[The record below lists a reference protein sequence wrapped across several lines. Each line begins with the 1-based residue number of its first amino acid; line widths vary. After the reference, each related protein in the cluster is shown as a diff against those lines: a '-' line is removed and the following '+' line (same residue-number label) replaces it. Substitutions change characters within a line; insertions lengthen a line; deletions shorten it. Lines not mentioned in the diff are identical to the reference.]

1 MLKIQNVSKIKGK
14 IVNGCRVLDIEYS
27 SVDRGYI
34 FTMEDTHGL
43 NSDKTG
49 EFLIKL
55 LDSNYKI
62 DAFLFFIMGWKL
74 ATERDVTKQKIGD
87 MVGFAVCMYDLIE
100 QGIKIK
106 NSYKI

>member
-34 FTMEDTHGL
+34 FTMQDTHGL
-43 NSDKTG
+43 NSDNTG
-49 EFLIKL
+49 QFLIKL
-55 LDSNYKI
+55 LDSNYEI
-62 DAFLFFIMGWKL
+62 DAFLFFIMGWKA

-87 MVGFAVCMYDLIE
+87 VNGFGVCMYDLIE
-100 QGIKIK
+100 QGIKVK
-106 NSYKI
+106 NTYKI